1 MADPKTPHDEAFR
14 RLDKRLDAL
23 DQTSRREPKR
33 FDEGSGAGYR
43 VVGELIGGVLTGLG
57 FGWLLDRIAG
67 TTPWGLIGGLL
78 IGTGV
83 SIFLVA
89 RSAGQMTKTADTQV
103 GFTPPSVSI
112 DKDENGPG

>member
-1 MADPKTPHDEAFR
+1 MADPRTPHDEAFAS
-14 RLDKRLDAL
+14 LDKRLDDL
-23 DQTSRREPKR
+23 DQTSRREPVR

-67 TTPWGLIGGLL
+67 TNPWGLIGGML

-89 RSAGQMTKTADTQV
+89 RSAGRMTAPAEKKV
-103 GFTPPSVSI
+103 GPEAASDSAG
-112 DKDENGPG
+112 KDQNGPD

>member
-1 MADPKTPHDEAFR
+1 MADPKTPHDEAFAS
-14 RLDKRLDAL
+14 LDKRLDAL
-23 DQTSRREPKR
+23 DQTSRREPVR

-67 TTPWGLIGGLL
+67 TNPWGLIGGML

-89 RSAGQMTKTADTQV
+89 RSAGRMTGAVDKKV
-103 GFTPPSVSI
+103 GPKVASDSAG
-112 DKDENGPG
+112 KDEDGPG

>member
-1 MADPKTPHDEAFR
+1 MADPKTPHDEAFKS
-14 RLDKRLDAL
+14 LDKRLDAL
-23 DQTSRREPKR
+23 DLTSRREPAR

-67 TTPWGLIGGLL
+67 TNPWGLIGGML

-89 RSAGQMTKTADTQV
+89 RSAGRMTKTMETQV
-103 GFTPPSVSI
+103 GSKPTPVSN
-112 DKDENGPG
+112 DKDENSSG